1 MRILVIGSGGREHA
15 LAWKLNQSPLAEEIF
30 VAPGN
35 GGTQEHNV
43 PVSDKDIDGLVKFV
57 QEKKID
63 FVVPGPEL
71 PLTLGITDAMEAIG
85 IPCFGPSKA
94 CAKLEGSKAFSKEV
108 MVAAGIPT
116 AAYGTFQDMEKAF
129 AFIDKHEAPLVI
141 KADGLAAGKGVIIAQ
156 SVQEAKD
163 AAKSMLGDKKFGDAG
178 NTIIIEEFLAGEEL
192 SLLCFCDGE
201 TPSLCPPPKTIKPSV
216 KAMWERIPAEWAHT
230 VPLLSHRMKNLRN
243 WQISRSAPCSRKWL
257 NAARHSKAFCM
268 QGL

>member
-156 SVQEAKD
+156 AS
-163 AAKSMLGDKKFGDAG
+163 KKQKTPQ
-178 NTIIIEEFLAGEEL
+178 NPCLAIRNSATPAIPL
-192 SLLCFCDGE
+192 SL
-201 TPSLCPPPKTIKPSV
+201 
-216 KAMWERIPAEWAHT
+216 
-230 VPLLSHRMKNLRN
+230 KN
-243 WQISRSAPCSRKWL
+243 
-257 NAARHSKAFCM
+257 F
-268 QGL
+268 